1 MELKTYTVQD
11 AAGTIVPNASATLY
25 NLDGTLATGLQDAAG
40 QPLANPFRASGD
52 GVVSFAAP
60 NGDYQIAFGIGPV
73 TGPLIRIQFLDVV
86 TQVSQA
92 NDARDMVISI
102 KNQMDAIYNAKSYAT
117 ITAGMAATLVN
128 DIFRVPANTSTP
140 LNGFTYYLK
149 TNASGYQVLQTTPS
163 TIAVNDLVKTM
174 SGKLEAYRFE
184 DVIQVA
190 KEGTGLIYS
199 VRDRDGRQT
208 WLGVSAVDGGPSEW
222 AEKMIRQRLGITKR
236 QSFAARE
243 EELFYAIADRDN
255 RITDLA
261 LRARDGQLADFV
273 VDRLAKR
280 IGDKLG
286 VSKETIG
293 QLLGDVKMTP
303 DYPGFQIMSSL
314 GRWSASRYKAGTQ
327 VVGGAGVSSPWNF
340 ATKTYNQSARSTHIN
355 NYNGEQPL
363 LLVLYVGGVG
373 SGSDLTVPSYYADLI
388 PEGVVFARCNYH
400 GDHYGQPQAIQDMI
414 EVYEF
419 VCKLL
424 PIGGVVLLGNSM
436 GGMLALNALT
446 TKAIPGVLG
455 LYLTDPVAN
464 LADRYTSNRQGLIQA
479 AYGIA
484 SNGANYTAQTQG
496 YDPMLRDW
504 SDYRGIPIYCI
515 ASSGDTSVP
524 FDTNAKMLSEKLR
537 GHNDFTLIDKGS
549 AGHNAADRFDI
560 TALRGFINKVCQ
572 GTIFKS

>member
-25 NLDGTLATGLQDAAG
+25 KMDGTLATGLADASG
-40 QPLANPFRASGD
+40 QPLANPFRATGD
-52 GVVSFAAP
+52 GIVSFAAP
-60 NGDYQIAFGIGPV
+60 NGEYEIAFGIGPV
-73 TGPLIRIQFLDVV
+73 TGPRIRINFLDVN
-86 TQVSQA
+86 Q
-92 NDARDMVISI
+92 
-102 KNQMDAIYNAKSYAT
+102 QMDAVTDALNKTLAAQAQADAINNAKTYYT
-117 ITAGMAATLVN
+117 IAAGMAATALN
-128 DIFRVPANTSTP
+128 DVFRVPMSTTQP

-149 TNASGYQVLQTTPS
+149 SATNGYTVLQTTPS
-163 TIAVNDLVKTM
+163 TTAVNDLVKAV
-174 SGKLEAYRFE
+174 GNKLESYRFE

-190 KEGTGLIYS
+190 KEGSGLIYS

-208 WLGVSAVDGGPSEW
+208 WLGVSAVDGGPSAW
-222 AEKMIRQRLGITKR
+222 AESMIRQRLGITKR
-236 QSFAARE
+236 GSFAVGE
-243 EELFYAIADRDN
+243 EELFFAISDSQN
-255 RITDLA
+255 RATDLA
-261 LRARDGQLADFV
+261 LRERDGQLADFV
-273 VDRLAKR
+273 VERLAKR

-286 VSKETIG
+286 VTKETIG

-314 GRWSASRYKAGTQ
+314 GRWSASRYKSGTS
-327 VVGGAGVSSPWNF
+327 VIGGSAVTSPWNF
-340 ATKTYNQSARSTHIN
+340 GTKTYNQSARGTFIN

-373 SGSDLTVPSYYADLI
+373 SGSDLTVPAYYADLI

-400 GDHYGQPQAIQDMI
+400 GDHYGQPLAIQDMI
-414 EVYEF
+414 DVYEF
-419 VCKLL
+419 MCKLL

-446 TKAIPGVLG
+446 TRAIPGVLG

-464 LADRYTSNRQGLIQA
+464 LWDRYNSNRQGLIQA
-479 AYGIA
+479 AYGINA
-484 SNGANYTAQTQG
+484 SGIDYSTKTEG

-515 ASSGDTSVP
+515 ASSGDTLVP
-524 FDTNAKMLSEKLR
+524 FDTNAKMLEAKLR

>member
-1 MELKTYTVQD
+1 MELKTYIVQD

-25 NLDGTLATGLQDAAG
+25 KMDGTIATGLQDSSG
-40 QPLANPFRASGD
+40 QPLANPFRATGD
-52 GVVSFAAP
+52 GIVSFSAP
-60 NGDYQIAFGIGPV
+60 NGEYEIAFGIGPV
-73 TGPLIRIQFLDVV
+73 TGPRIRISFLDV
-86 TQVSQA
+86 TQQVDQITDALNKTLTAQASAEAVNNSQT
-92 NDARDMVISI
+92 
-102 KNQMDAIYNAKSYAT
+102 YFT
-117 ITAGMAATLVN
+117 IAAGMAASAINQV
-128 DIFRVPANTSTP
+128 FRVPAPTTQP

-149 TNASGYQVLQTTPS
+149 SSATGYTVLQTTPS
-163 TIAVNDLVKTM
+163 TAALNDLVKTLT
-174 SGKLEAYRFE
+174 GKLETYRFE
-184 DVIQVA
+184 DLIQVA
-190 KEGTGLIYS
+190 KQGSGMIYC

-208 WLGVSAVDGGPSEW
+208 WLGISDVDGGPSPW
-222 AEKMIRQRLGITKR
+222 AESMIRQRLGITKR
-236 QSFAARE
+236 EAFAAGE
-243 EELFYAIADRDN
+243 EALFYAVADSQQ

-261 LRARDGQLADFV
+261 LRERDGQLADFV
-273 VDRLAKR
+273 VTRLAKR

-286 VSKETIG
+286 VTKETIG

-314 GRWSASRYKAGTQ
+314 GRWSASRYKAGAQ
-327 VVGGAGVSSPWNF
+327 VIGGAGVQSPWNF
-340 ATKTYNQSARSTHIN
+340 ATKTYNQAARGTFIN
-355 NYNGEQPL
+355 GYNGEQPL

-373 SGSDLTVPSYYADLI
+373 SGSDLTVPTYYTDLI

-400 GDHYGQPQAIQDMI
+400 GDHYGQPQAIQDMV

-419 VCKLL
+419 MCKLL
-424 PIGGVVLLGNSM
+424 PIAGVVLLGNSM

-464 LADRYTSNRQGLIQA
+464 LWDRYNSNRQGLIQQ
-479 AYGIA
+479 AYGINA
-484 SNGANYTAQTQG
+484 NGIDYSTKTEG

-515 ASSGDTSVP
+515 ASSGDTLVP
-524 FDTNAKMLSEKLR
+524 FDTNAKMLSDKLR

-549 AGHNAADRFDI
+549 AGHNSADRFDI
-560 TALRGFINKVCQ
+560 VALRGFINKVCQ